1 MDRFH
6 RKIVLLSQ
14 LAHRFDHCRHLDIG
28 GATATLADQVMM
40 GEVVA
45 EGVIAEMNHSGTVT
59 EVNVVEKALLL
70 KSVDAAVNGGGD
82 DVAADP
88 LVYPLQ

>member
-1 MDRFH
+1 
-6 RKIVLLSQ
+6 
-14 LAHRFDHCRHLDIG
+14 
-28 GATATLADQVMM
+28 M